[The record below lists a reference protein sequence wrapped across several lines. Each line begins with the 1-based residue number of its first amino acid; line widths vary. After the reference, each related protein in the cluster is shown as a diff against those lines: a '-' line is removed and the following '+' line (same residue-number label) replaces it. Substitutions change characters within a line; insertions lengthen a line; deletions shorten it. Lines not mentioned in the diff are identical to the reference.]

1 MNDHGKI
8 RLFLTRHGMS
18 VIRTTDGFGS
28 FPKIAPDHPTLWVV
42 TPGGLISENFP
53 FDSFAR
59 LR

>member
-1 MNDHGKI
+1 VNDHWKNS
-8 RLFLTRHGMS
+8 LFLTRDGMS

-42 TPGGLISENFP
+42 TPGGLESENFP
-53 FDSFAR
+53 FGAVAR